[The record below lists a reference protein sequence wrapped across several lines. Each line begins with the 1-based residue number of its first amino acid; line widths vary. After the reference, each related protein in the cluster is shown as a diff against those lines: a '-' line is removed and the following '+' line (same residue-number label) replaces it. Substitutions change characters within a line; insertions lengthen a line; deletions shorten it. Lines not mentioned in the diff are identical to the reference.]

1 MKKKKLIRVALVIVG
16 LLLGGVTT
24 TVNAEKQTK
33 RIYESDYAYVPSPAL
48 RNAFAGATIHHLEE
62 MGEENRANDAQ
73 ELLDNYGLIKKSDMK
88 YLDVVET
95 EFFDEDTSLEG
106 AQYVEN
112 AKGVYIEF
120 GNISDFRPLSN
131 LTKVEELEIGVGGSI
146 PDLSDFSKLT
156 KVKRIN
162 IQLYANKS
170 VMGEKGSGI
179 TNNLALLDISA
190 LNNMPNLENVR
201 IETRGKLQPIVLKKG
216 MTSYQMIDPVT
227 LSKQFE
233 GAEIQYFAG
242 SVEDGVLKWTDIEN
256 PNEEEGYEG
265 EEFLEFSWEIKKGNF
280 SYKGDAEIPIIW
292 K

>member
-1 MKKKKLIRVALVIVG
+1 MVG
-16 LLLGGVTT
+16 LLLGGITT

-33 RIYESDYAYVPSPAL
+33 RSMYESDYAYVPSPPL
-48 RNAFAGATIHHLEE
+48 RMAFAGTAIHLLEE

-88 YLDVVET
+88 YLDDVST

-112 AKGVYIEF
+112 AKRVNIEF
-120 GNISDFRPLSN
+120 GYISDFRPLSN
-131 LTKVEELEIGVGGSI
+131 LTKIEELEIGVGGSI

-156 KVKRIN
+156 KVKKIN
-162 IQLYANKS
+162 IQLYASRN
-170 VMGEKGSGI
+170 VMGEKGSGL

-201 IETRGKLQPIVLKKG
+201 IATRGKMQTIVLKKG
-216 MTSYQMIDPVT
+216 MTNYQMIDPII

-233 GAEIQYFAG
+233 GAEIQYYDV

-256 PNEEEGYEG
+256 PNEEEGDEG
-265 EEFLEFSWEIKKGNF
+265 EEFLNFRWEIKKGNF
-280 SYKGDAEIPIIW
+280 SYNGYAEIPIIW